1 MALSRQRV
9 RLARRA
15 RSQRTI
21 WFCLSDNEPGHG
33 SEVRGEEVLLVQE
46 NTTNNQ
52 DSQEKEKASS

>member
-21 WFCLSDNEPGHG
+21 WFCLSDNEPSHG
-33 SEVRGEEVLLVQE
+33 SEVRGEEVLLVQKD
-46 NTTNNQ
+46 TTNNK
-52 DSQEKEKASS
+52 DSQEKKEAFD

>member
-21 WFCLSDNEPGHG
+21 WFCLSDNEPSHG
-33 SEVRGEEVLLVQE
+33 SEVRGEEVLLVQKD
-46 NTTNNQ
+46 TTNNQ
-52 DSQEKEKASS
+52 DSQEKKEAFD